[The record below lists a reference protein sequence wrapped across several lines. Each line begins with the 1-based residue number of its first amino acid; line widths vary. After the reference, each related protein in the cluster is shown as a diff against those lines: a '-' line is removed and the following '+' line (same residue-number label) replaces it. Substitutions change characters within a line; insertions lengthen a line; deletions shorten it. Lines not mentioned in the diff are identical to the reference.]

1 MGEPAKTQSQP
12 CGYALRCL
20 ADGKIYPI
28 HDGFAIGRAF
38 GDLILA
44 NVKELS
50 SRHCKFMLSEAG
62 VLIQDL
68 KSTNGVYVNQMKV
81 AQGGSIRVPEGG
93 LIELGPLHFEL
104 LITDNGQNSPMK
116 EAGATSPTPNASNMS
131 GNGAESSKPGDDKGG
146 SSQAGGVIKIDPPTK
161 ASTVVPA
168 SPGGRT
174 AGGGPIGPSSSANPP
189 FPNEEGSRGGTGMM
203 GAVGGSGGGAG
214 GGLGSSGP
222 LDAKGNPAPGAKP
235 DSSGTNPYEVNGGGG
250 KLGAPK
256 GFSKGGESESS
267 VEATAKDNFNKDFA
281 NTAPPA
287 ANAASP
293 AKTEEEE
300 GYTLFKMVSKRYTEV
315 RRKGWL

>member
-104 LITDNGQNSPMK
+104 LITDTPVQAPAPK
-116 EAGATSPTPNASNMS
+116 PTP
-131 GNGAESSKPGDDKGG
+131 AEKPVDAEPKLKI
-146 SSQAGGVIKIDPPTK
+146 GGVK
-161 ASTVVPA
+161 AKTREPK
-168 SPGGRT
+168 PEFLT
-174 AGGGPIGPSSSANPP
+174 
-189 FPNEEGSRGGTGMM
+189 PNEETPPPSNTKPR
-203 GAVGGSGGGAG
+203 V
-214 GGLGSSGP
+214 
-222 LDAKGNPAPGAKP
+222 NPAA
-235 DSSGTNPYEVNGGGG
+235 VNAAPV
-250 KLGAPK
+250 KLGASDDDETAP
-256 GFSKGGESESS
+256 SA
-267 VEATAKDNFNKDFA
+267 VQRAKDSVK
-281 NTAPPA
+281 
-287 ANAASP
+287 NAFGKLMSWR
-293 AKTEEEE
+293 
-300 GYTLFKMVSKRYTEV
+300 KRS
-315 RRKGWL
+315 